1 MKTRGTRRCFFFFSS
16 RAVRCCFFVHS
27 FSPIFYFIPAI
38 CLCPIESFDSMK
50 FSHENY
56 MAQRIDRGSCVLLG
70 LNCMCKWRTLR
81 KMMTNGKW
89 REGSQKNSLKEKFGV
104 FFSLFSPKATIT
116 LTTAVAAV
124 AAHIKWIV
132 FLWQLFYGECSF
144 SLCFIHLFVY
154 FISFHFISFQAEL
167 VVFCFLCYLLS
178 SRYICCCCSTVV
190 SALLCSLFVHVKD
203 NAMDCTAQ
211 HSTTHNG
218 FCVFRM
224 SFIHFR
230 CAYSISKILA
240 ENNTT
245 LMCRINVVAF
255 VGASF
260 LEFLDR
266 T

>member
-1 MKTRGTRRCFFFFSS
+1 
-16 RAVRCCFFVHS
+16 
-27 FSPIFYFIPAI
+27 
-38 CLCPIESFDSMK
+38 MK

-104 FFSLFSPKATIT
+104 FFLSFQSKSNNYINDSSGSGGGTHKMNCIPMSIILRGMLI
-116 LTTAVAAV
+116 LAVLYSSV
-124 AAHIKWIV
+124 C
-132 FLWQLFYGECSF
+132 L
-144 SLCFIHLFVY
+144 
-154 FISFHFISFQAEL
+154 FHFVPFHFVPGRARSFLFFCVISYHL
-167 VVFCFLCYLLS
+167 V
-178 SRYICCCCSTVV
+178 ICCCCSTVV